1 MPSLSLLTITL
12 DLSWF
17 LRRLSFME
25 LLPKSADSSFVE
37 SGYSMVPPR
46 FCMGCVLFLT
56 SCLIR
61 PWAAVAPPER

>member
-1 MPSLSLLTITL
+1 MSLLTITL

-25 LLPKSADSSFVE
+25 LLPKSADNSFVE
-37 SGYSMVPPR
+37 SGNSMVPPR
-46 FCMGCVLFLT
+46 FCMGCVLFLS

-61 PWAAVAPPER
+61 PWAVAPPER